1 MKNKLKNIALIL
13 IFIIVILSIIYTNN
27 NSTNSEIDYKY
38 TNINIDSNQ
47 LNIFYFNVGQADCT
61 LITINNKNMLI
72 DAGQDSDGEYIV
84 EFLEEKNIK
93 KLDYFIITHG
103 DIDHSGGAKDII
115 NNIDIE
121 NIFMPQGIIESEEEY
136 QEIKEL
142 AEKQEIQMP
151 KVEVDQEFALD
162 VASFEVISVKNN
174 IDCEPNDSSI
184 VIRLNYL
191 NTNYLFMGDATTDI
205 EDEIECDT
213 VDVLKVGHHGSSS
226 STSMEFLK
234 KIQPKYAIISAG
246 NHKGYNHPSEKVLER
261 LRNFGIKDENIYITK
276 NQGTIWVTSDGDNIN
291 IECREDI
298 NLDGTGRLSFKNIFY
313 VCSFYLIEN
322 KCKKIPKILL
332 F

>member
-1 MKNKLKNIALIL
+1 MKNKLKNIVIALIL

-38 TNINIDSNQ
+38 TNINIDSDQ
-47 LNIFYFNVGQADCT
+47 LNIFYFDVGQADCT

-115 NNIDIE
+115 NSINIE
-121 NIFMPQGIIESEEEY
+121 NMFMPQGIIESEEEY

-142 AEKQEIQMP
+142 AEKQEVQMP
-151 KVEVDQEFALD
+151 KVEVDQEFSLD
-162 VASFEVISVKNN
+162 VASFKIISVKNN

-205 EDEIECDT
+205 EDEIECDA
-213 VDVLKVGHHGSSS
+213 VDVLKVGHHGSGS
-226 STSMEFLK
+226 STSTEFLEK
-234 KIQPKYAIISAG
+234 VQPKYAIISAG
-246 NHKGYNHPSEKVLER
+246 NHKGYNHPSEEVLER
-261 LRNFGIKDENIYITK
+261 LRNFGIRDENIYITK
-276 NQGTIWVTSDGDNIN
+276 NQGTIWVTSDGNNIS
-291 IECREDI
+291 IECREGI

-313 VCSFYLIEN
+313 VCSFCLIGN
-322 KCKKIPKILL
+322 RK
-332 F
+332 

>member
-1 MKNKLKNIALIL
+1 MKNKLKNIVISLIL

-38 TNINIDSNQ
+38 TNINIDSDQ

-93 KLDYFIITHG
+93 KIDYFIITHG

-115 NNIDIE
+115 NSINIE
-121 NIFMPQGIIESEEEY
+121 NMFMPQGIIESEEEY

-142 AEKQEIQMP
+142 AEKQEVQMP
-151 KVEVDQEFALD
+151 KVEVDQEFSLD
-162 VASFEVISVKNN
+162 VASFKIISVKNN

-205 EDEIECDT
+205 EDEIECDA
-213 VDVLKVGHHGSSS
+213 VDVLKVGHHGSGS
-226 STSMEFLK
+226 STSTEFLEK
-234 KIQPKYAIISAG
+234 VQPKYAIISAG
-246 NHKGYNHPSEKVLER
+246 NHKGYNHPSEEVLER
-261 LRNFGIKDENIYITK
+261 LRNFGIRDENIYITK
-276 NQGTIWVTSDGDNIN
+276 NQGTIWVTSDGNNIS
-291 IECREDI
+291 IECREGI

-313 VCSFYLIEN
+313 VCSFCLIGN
-322 KCKKIPKILL
+322 RK
-332 F
+332 

>member
-1 MKNKLKNIALIL
+1 MKNKLKNIVIALIL

-27 NSTNSEIDYKY
+27 NSTNLEIDYKY

-72 DAGQDSDGEYIV
+72 DSGQDSDGEYIV

-115 NNIDIE
+115 NSIDIE

-142 AEKQEIQMP
+142 AEKQKIQMP

-191 NTNYLFMGDATTDI
+191 NTNYLFMGDASSEVEKELI
-205 EDEIECDT
+205 KKYPELKA
-213 VDVLKVGHHGSSS
+213 DVLKVSHHGSSTGTCS
-226 STSMEFLK
+226 EFLDVVR
-234 KIQPKYAIISAG
+234 PKVALISCG
-246 NHKGYNHPSEKVLER
+246 KNNRYNHPNEDVLLR
-261 LRNFGIKDENIYITK
+261 LKDYGVKIYR
-276 NQGTIWVTSDGDNIN
+276 SDLMGMVKIVYYGNDNYIY
-291 IECREDI
+291 
-298 NLDGTGRLSFKNIFY
+298 S
-313 VCSFYLIEN
+313 
-322 KCKKIPKILL
+322 
-332 F
+332 

>member
-1 MKNKLKNIALIL
+1 MKNKLKNIVIALIL
-13 IFIIVILSIIYTNN
+13 IFIIVILSTIYTNN

-38 TNINIDSNQ
+38 TNINIDSDQ

-84 EFLEEKNIK
+84 KFLEEKNIK

-115 NNIDIE
+115 NSINIE
-121 NIFMPQGIIESEEEY
+121 NILMPQGIIESEEEY

-162 VASFEVISVKNN
+162 VASFKVISVKNN

-213 VDVLKVGHHGSSS
+213 VDVLKVGHHGSGS
-226 STSMEFLK
+226 STSTEFLEK
-234 KIQPKYAIISAG
+234 VQPKYAIISAG
-246 NHKGYNHPSEKVLER
+246 NHKGYNHPSEEVLER
-261 LRNFGIKDENIYITK
+261 LRNFGIRDENIYITK
-276 NQGTIWVTSDGDNIN
+276 NQGTIWVTSDGNNIS

-313 VCSFYLIEN
+313 VCSFCLIGN
-322 KCKKIPKILL
+322 RK
-332 F
+332 

>member
-1 MKNKLKNIALIL
+1 MKNKLKNIVISLIL

-38 TNINIDSNQ
+38 TNINIDSDQ

-72 DAGQDSDGEYIV
+72 DAGQDSDGENIV

-93 KLDYFIITHG
+93 KIDYFIITHG

-115 NNIDIE
+115 NSINIE
-121 NIFMPQGIIESEEEY
+121 NMFMPQGIIESEEEY

-142 AEKQEIQMP
+142 AEKREIQMP
-151 KVEVDQEFALD
+151 KVEVDQEFSLD
-162 VASFEVISVKNN
+162 VASFKIISVKNN

-205 EDEIECDT
+205 EDEIECDI
-213 VDVLKVGHHGSSS
+213 VDVLKVGHHGSGS
-226 STSMEFLK
+226 STSTEFLEK
-234 KIQPKYAIISAG
+234 VQPKYAIISAG
-246 NHKGYNHPSEKVLER
+246 NHKGYNHPSEEVLER
-261 LRNFGIKDENIYITK
+261 LRNFGIRDENIYITK
-276 NQGTIWVTSDGDNIN
+276 NQGTIWVTSDGNNIS
-291 IECREDI
+291 IECRGDI

-313 VCSFYLIEN
+313 VCSFCLIGN
-322 KCKKIPKILL
+322 RK
-332 F
+332 

>member
-1 MKNKLKNIALIL
+1 MKNKLKNIVIALIL

-38 TNINIDSNQ
+38 TNINIDSDQ

-115 NNIDIE
+115 NSINIE
-121 NIFMPQGIIESEEEY
+121 NMFMPQGIIESEEEY

-142 AEKQEIQMP
+142 AEKQEVQMP
-151 KVEVDQEFALD
+151 KVEVDQEFSLD
-162 VASFEVISVKNN
+162 VASFKIISVKNN

-205 EDEIECDT
+205 EDEIECDA
-213 VDVLKVGHHGSSS
+213 VDVLKVGHHGSGS
-226 STSMEFLK
+226 STSTEFLEK
-234 KIQPKYAIISAG
+234 VQPKYAIISAG
-246 NHKGYNHPSEKVLER
+246 NHKGYNHPSEEVLER
-261 LRNFGIKDENIYITK
+261 LRNFGIRDENIYITK
-276 NQGTIWVTSDGDNIN
+276 NQGTIWVTSDGNNIS
-291 IECREDI
+291 IECREGI

-313 VCSFYLIEN
+313 VCSFCLIGN
-322 KCKKIPKILL
+322 RK
-332 F
+332 

>member
-1 MKNKLKNIALIL
+1 MKNKLKNIVIALIL

-38 TNINIDSNQ
+38 TNINIDSDQ

-115 NNIDIE
+115 NSINIE
-121 NIFMPQGIIESEEEY
+121 NMFMPQGIIESEEEY

-151 KVEVDQEFALD
+151 KVEVDQEFSLD
-162 VASFEVISVKNN
+162 VASFKIISVKNN

-205 EDEIECDT
+205 EDEIECDA
-213 VDVLKVGHHGSSS
+213 VDVLKVGHHGSGS
-226 STSMEFLK
+226 STSTEFLEK
-234 KIQPKYAIISAG
+234 VQPKYAIISAG
-246 NHKGYNHPSEKVLER
+246 NHKGYNHPSEEVLER
-261 LRNFGIKDENIYITK
+261 LRNFGIRDENIYITK
-276 NQGTIWVTSDGDNIN
+276 NQGTIWVTSDGNNIS
-291 IECREDI
+291 IECREGI

-313 VCSFYLIEN
+313 VCSFCLIGN
-322 KCKKIPKILL
+322 RK
-332 F
+332 

>member
-1 MKNKLKNIALIL
+1 MKNKLKNIVIALIL
-13 IFIIVILSIIYTNN
+13 IFIIVILSTIYTNN

-38 TNINIDSNQ
+38 TNINIDSDQ

-115 NNIDIE
+115 NSINIE
-121 NIFMPQGIIESEEEY
+121 NMFMPQGIIESEEEY

-151 KVEVDQEFALD
+151 KVELNQEFDLD
-162 VASFEVISVKNN
+162 VASFKVISVKNN

-213 VDVLKVGHHGSSS
+213 VDVLKVGHHGSGS
-226 STSMEFLK
+226 STSTEFLEK
-234 KIQPKYAIISAG
+234 VQPKYAIISAG
-246 NHKGYNHPSEKVLER
+246 NHKGYNHPSEEVLER
-261 LRNFGIKDENIYITK
+261 LRNFGIRDENIYITK
-276 NQGTIWVTSDGDNIN
+276 NQGTIWVTSDGNNIS
-291 IECREDI
+291 IECREGI

-313 VCSFYLIEN
+313 VCSFCLIGN
-322 KCKKIPKILL
+322 RK
-332 F
+332 

>member
-1 MKNKLKNIALIL
+1 MKNKLKNIVISLIL

-38 TNINIDSNQ
+38 TNINIDSDQ

-93 KLDYFIITHG
+93 KIDYFIITHG

-115 NNIDIE
+115 NSINIE
-121 NIFMPQGIIESEEEY
+121 NMFMPQGIIESEEEY

-151 KVEVDQEFALD
+151 KVEVDQEFSLD
-162 VASFEVISVKNN
+162 VASFKIISVKNN

-205 EDEIECDT
+205 EDEIECDI
-213 VDVLKVGHHGSSS
+213 VDVLKVGHHGSGS
-226 STSMEFLK
+226 STSTEFLEK
-234 KIQPKYAIISAG
+234 VQPKYAIISAG
-246 NHKGYNHPSEKVLER
+246 NHKGYNHPSEEVLER
-261 LRNFGIKDENIYITK
+261 LRNFGIRDENIYITK
-276 NQGTIWVTSDGDNIN
+276 NQDTIWVTSDGNNIS
-291 IECREDI
+291 IECREGI

-313 VCSFYLIEN
+313 VCSFCLIGN
-322 KCKKIPKILL
+322 RK
-332 F
+332 